1 MLNKCPDQR
10 EKPQEP
16 SNPRV
21 RMPSTI
27 HTAKPMAENFTASD
41 FTCGYLSTLHTQA
54 KMMPGMP
61 TKAPMTNH
69 ANFMPPVSFV
79 SGAG

>member
-1 MLNKCPDQR
+1 
-10 EKPQEP
+10 
-16 SNPRV
+16 
-21 RMPSTI
+21 
-27 HTAKPMAENFTASD
+27 MAENFTASD
-41 FTCGYLSTLHTQA
+41 FLGYLSTLHTQA

-61 TKAPMTNH
+61 ARAPMTNH